1 MAPVAPPSIG
11 PKLRQA
17 RLDRSLSIE
26 ETAWRTRIR
35 PELLR
40 ALEDERFDVMG
51 QQSIVRRNL
60 ASYARFLG
68 MDPVIVMREFTSLRG
83 DPEPSSIG
91 ELDRKDREARK
102 PKRPKWLI
110 AALVSAVALAVAA
123 GVGALG
129 GQTERPAAT
138 PAPSAHV
145 QAQAA
150 AIPPSRVTL
159 TVLALATTRVSILE
173 DGKQIFDGTMF
184 GGEQRTFRA
193 RSTIDIVAADGGT
206 VRLTVN
212 GAAVGTAGPNGT
224 VFRARYGPHGKIVAA

>member
-1 MAPVAPPSIG
+1 
-11 PKLRQA
+11 
-17 RLDRSLSIE
+17 LSIE

-35 PELLR
+35 PDLLR
-40 ALEDERFDVMG
+40 ALEDERFDAVG

-68 MDPVIVMREFTSLRG
+68 MDPVIVMSEFTSLRG
-83 DPEPSSIG
+83 DAEPSSIG

-110 AALVSAVALAVAA
+110 ASLASAVALAVAA

-138 PAPSAHV
+138 SASTPAPPAQTRAQPAPVSSA
-145 QAQAA
+145 
-150 AIPPSRVTL
+150 RVTL
-159 TVLALATTRVSILE
+159 SVLALATTRVSILE
-173 DGKQIFDGTMF
+173 DGKQIFDGTMV

-193 RSTIDIVAADGGT
+193 RATIDIVAADGGT

-212 GAAVGTAGPNGT
+212 GVAVGTAGPSGT
-224 VFRARYGPHGKIVAA
+224 VFRARFGPHGKIVSA